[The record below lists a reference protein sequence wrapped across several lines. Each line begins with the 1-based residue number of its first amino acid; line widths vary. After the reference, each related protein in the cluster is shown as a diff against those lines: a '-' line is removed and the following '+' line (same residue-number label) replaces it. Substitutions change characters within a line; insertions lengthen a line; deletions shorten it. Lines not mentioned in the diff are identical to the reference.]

1 MDHLDNAR
9 EQVVEALAKL
19 DDAIEGGML
28 AQAPSSDLI
37 QVETGLRAF
46 REGLLDALT
55 ILDLAEASIEQV
67 KRNRS

>member
-37 QVETGLRAF
+37 
-46 REGLLDALT
+46 
-55 ILDLAEASIEQV
+55 
-67 KRNRS
+67 